1 MSEVL
6 WGFPPQIYQPLQ
18 NLVLKNKQIKE
29 ASHLGQSARIHLFK
43 IPDKENRIARGP
55 VVLAGFF
62 SFLFYLIIIF
72 VFAGG
77 RVVVDYMKQNYR
89 NTKKCINLSLKK

>member
-18 NLVLKNKQIKE
+18 NLVLKNEQIKE
-29 ASHLGQSARIHLFK
+29 TSHLGQSARIHLFK

-55 VVLAGFF
+55 VVLAGLF
-62 SFLFYLIIIF
+62 SFLSVLPDNNFC
-72 VFAGG
+72 VCWWEGG
-77 RVVVDYMKQNYR
+77 CRLHE
-89 NTKKCINLSLKK
+89 TKL